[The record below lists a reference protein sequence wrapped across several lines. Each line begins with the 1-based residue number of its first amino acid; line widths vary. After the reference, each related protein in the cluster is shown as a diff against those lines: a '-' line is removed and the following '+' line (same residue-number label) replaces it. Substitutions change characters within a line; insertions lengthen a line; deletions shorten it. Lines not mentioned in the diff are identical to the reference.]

1 MTGKFYFTRCGI
13 AKLQKKTEELKK
25 ELKDLLS
32 QIAYVAEHCGD
43 LWHDNPTFNSL
54 NLDILAL
61 NRSITDAHN
70 TLNRAMLVE
79 PPTSFDKVTIGTKV
93 KIVRD
98 GEEVTWEIGGFG
110 ESDPNHG
117 ILAYNTPLASL
128 IIGKRK
134 GEVVSGTIAGRQTK
148 IEVLEIM
155 KGGEEDVRG
164 S

>member
-1 MTGKFYFTRCGI
+1 MTSKFYFTRCGI

-25 ELKDLLS
+25 KFIDLQS
-32 QIAYVAEHCGD
+32 QVAYVAEHCGD
-43 LWHDNPTFNSL
+43 SWHDNPTFNSL

-61 NRSITDAHN
+61 NRSIADAHN
-70 TLNRAMLVE
+70 TLNKAILVE

-98 GEEVTWEIGGFG
+98 GKEMTWEIVGFG
-110 ESDPNHG
+110 ESDPDRNM
-117 ILAYNTPLASL
+117 LAYNTPLASL

-134 GEVVSGTIAGRQTK
+134 GEVVSGVIVDRQTE

-155 KGGEEDVRG
+155 KGGEEDVRD